1 MRAFDELKPLAPSLR
16 EVKLRGILSFL
27 LILSLTFFTIY
38 LHTDTLQVENK
49 KGFYSSTSN
58 CIDAPNVASIEFQQ
72 STVTLPSHETL
83 LIQATLRDSS
93 GAIIGTDPDWSAEH
107 GSITSIIG
115 LQQARFTPGI
125 LSQTKIWACA
135 GSVNESL
142 TINVIQGKIENLII
156 HSSQE
161 NITADESAII
171 MLQGKD
177 IRNNIFSLSPSKQ
190 NWTYPEDS
198 HLSISDEITWSPKKI
213 GWYNISVQESGIVA
227 DLSFN
232 ISHGVPIRLSIIGD
246 EMLITSDEV
255 VEMQSMLVDADG
267 NHWPVISNWSTTN
280 IESFEWLTVSGDTAL
295 FEGWT
300 AGSWKIFSEYTHPTS
315 GQFFAAQYDILVSVG
330 ELNQILLDGHGLTFT
345 VDEVLDLNPRAIDSA
360 GNIIQN
366 IELTWT
372 INGQVSTGVLEET
385 GYKFSTETIGLYEIQ
400 VISDGGSASITF
412 DFIYGEAIRIVVTE
426 TSSNQLL
433 VKSGETIELLT
444 EGEDQY
450 GNRFALNVNWSLT
463 NGTGDMNPS
472 SRGIGYY
479 DFKPGDAS
487 GFVIMEYSGLNL
499 LEQIVIE
506 IKPGDITKLRIE
518 YEGELKQGNTVRLL
532 ISAVDDSENIVSFC
546 DANSAIVTTEIG
558 KIIRENNQLYLKF
571 EGSGSTTVEVGC
583 FGFKETFYLQVEDT
597 IFWGIFE
604 DSQKVITYFSLLL
617 MIIITILLILMIQRS
632 RGEYADFEEL
642 PPLPMI
648 SGTVPN
654 FNNMNPVIPPLPVI
668 QIPLP
673 SLPSPPQLPIQQP
686 VVVPT
691 QVQLPIQQPVIPPQ
705 LIVSEIEKDDSLL
718 DSIDLLVAQ
727 KTVAESPPV
736 LDLKSKTIDDYDD
749 LSWD

>member
-16 EVKLRGILSFL
+16 EVKLRGFLSFL

-38 LHTDTLQVENK
+38 LHTDTLQVGNK
-49 KGFYSSTSN
+49 NGFYSSDSN

-93 GAIIGTDPDWSAEH
+93 GAVIGTDPDWSAEH
-107 GSITSIIG
+107 GSITSILG

-171 MLQGKD
+171 ILQGED
-177 IRNNIFSLSPSKQ
+177 IRNNIFSLFPSKQ

-300 AGSWKIFSEYTHPTS
+300 AGSWKIFSEYTHPLS

-345 VDEVLDLNPRAIDSA
+345 VDEILDLNPRAIDSA

-366 IELTWT
+366 IEMTWT
-372 INGQVSTGVLEET
+372 INGQVSTGVLEEM
-385 GYKFSTETIGLYEIQ
+385 GYLFSTETIGLYEIQ

-426 TSSNQLL
+426 TSSNQLS

-506 IKPGDITKLRIE
+506 IKPGDVTKLRIE

-604 DSQKVITYFSLLL
+604 DSQKVIIYSSLLL

-632 RGEYADFEEL
+632 RAEYEDFEEL
-642 PPLPMI
+642 PPLPMMPKI
-648 SGTVPN
+648 APN
-654 FNNMNPVIPPLPVI
+654 FNNISPVLPPLPVI
-668 QIPLP
+668 HIPLP
-673 SLPSPPQLPIQQP
+673 PLPSP
-686 VVVPT
+686 
-691 QVQLPIQQPVIPPQ
+691 QVQLPLPQLVVPPQ
-705 LIVSEIEKDDSLL
+705 VVAPKIENKEDSLGNAM
-718 DSIDLLVAQ
+718 DLLVTQ
-727 KTVAESPPV
+727 KIVAEIPNVS
-736 LDLKSKTIDDYDD
+736 DLESKKIDDDD